1 MAKKKVAAEAARKPK
16 QKPAPSPPAEPEGT
30 VTDPEPDGDI
40 ADVLKLMVNGHTLI
54 GRKAYGAWV
63 FSCDDWPDLAALHR
77 GDLDPIGAVN
87 EFMAKALAG
96 AVAVPEAA
104 ADPSLF
110 ADETD
115 AE

>member
-30 VTDPEPDGDI
+30 VVVPETDAILE
-40 ADVLKLMVNGHTLI
+40 MSVNGHILT

-63 FSCDDWPDLAALHR
+63 FNCDDWPDLAAMHR
-77 GDLDPIGAVN
+77 GDLDPIGVIAD
-87 EFMAKALAG
+87 FMAKALAG